1 MNIQQVKAMME
12 LQALGNLG
20 SIASSSSSEG
30 TNVFQ
35 TVLENAL
42 QTTGTD
48 TLGSV
53 QKLLDT
59 MPQQALSPTLPFSQ
73 KRDASKGSETGID
86 SIISRAAERYGIPAK
101 LIHSVVKQESGYDP
115 AATSHAGAAGLMQ
128 LMPGTARGLGVT
140 DVFDPEQNVFAGSKY
155 LKQMLVKY
163 DGDMK
168 LALAAYNAGPGNVD
182 KYSGVPPFQETQNYV
197 RKIMDSY
204 YA

>member
-20 SIASSSSSEG
+20 SIASSSSEG
-30 TNVFQ
+30 TNLFQ
-35 TVLENAL
+35 TMLDSAL
-42 QTTGTD
+42 QTTGND

-53 QKLLDT
+53 QNLLDA
-59 MPQQALSPTLPFSQ
+59 MPQTPNSPSLPHSQERDVNQAP
-73 KRDASKGSETGID
+73 GTGFD

-101 LIHSVVKQESGYDP
+101 LVHSVVKQESGYNP
-115 AATSHAGAAGLMQ
+115 EATSHAGAAGLMQ

-140 DVFDPEQNVFAGSKY
+140 DIYDPEQNVFAGAKY
-155 LKQMLVKY
+155 LKQMLMKY

>member
-20 SIASSSSSEG
+20 SIASSSSEG
-30 TNVFQ
+30 TNLFQ
-35 TVLENAL
+35 TMLNSAL
-42 QTTGTD
+42 QTTGND

-53 QKLLDT
+53 QNLLDA
-59 MPQQALSPTLPFSQ
+59 MPQTPNSLSLPHSQERDVNQAP
-73 KRDASKGSETGID
+73 GTGFD

-101 LIHSVVKQESGYDP
+101 LVHSVVKQESGYNP
-115 AATSHAGAAGLMQ
+115 EATSHAGAAGLMQ

-140 DVFDPEQNVFAGSKY
+140 DIYDPEQNVFAGAKY

>member
-20 SIASSSSSEG
+20 SIASSSSEG

-35 TVLENAL
+35 TVLDRAL

-53 QKLLDT
+53 QNLLDT
-59 MPQQALSPTLPFSQ
+59 MPHHAPSPRLALSQENDAIKSQ
-73 KRDASKGSETGID
+73 ETGID

-115 AATSHAGAAGLMQ
+115 SATSHAGAAGLMQ

-197 RKIMDSY
+197 RKIMNSY

>member
-20 SIASSSSSEG
+20 SIASSSSEG
-30 TNVFQ
+30 TNSFQ
-35 TVLENAL
+35 TILDSAL
-42 QTTGTD
+42 QTTGND
-48 TLGSV
+48 TLGSI
-53 QKLLDT
+53 QNLLDA
-59 MPQQALSPTLPFSQ
+59 MPQMPNSPSLPHSQERDVNQAP
-73 KRDASKGSETGID
+73 GTGFD

-101 LIHSVVKQESGYDP
+101 LVHSVVKQESGYNP
-115 AATSHAGAAGLMQ
+115 EATSHAGAAGLMQ

-140 DVFDPEQNVFAGSKY
+140 DIYDPEQNVFAGAKY

>member
-1 MNIQQVKAMME
+1 MNIQQVKAVME

-20 SIASSSSSEG
+20 SIASSSSEG
-30 TNVFQ
+30 TNLFQ
-35 TVLENAL
+35 TMLDSAL
-42 QTTGTD
+42 QTTGND
-48 TLGSV
+48 TLGSI
-53 QKLLDT
+53 QNLLDA
-59 MPQQALSPTLPFSQ
+59 MPQMPNSPSLPHSQERDVNQAP
-73 KRDASKGSETGID
+73 GTGFD

-101 LIHSVVKQESGYDP
+101 LVHSVVKQESGYNP
-115 AATSHAGAAGLMQ
+115 EATSHAGAAGLMQ

-140 DVFDPEQNVFAGSKY
+140 DIYDPEQNVFAGAKY